1 MSVRLKLSS
10 IVLMFVSLVIPVLL
24 AGCGSSEAV
33 KELTADDR
41 FKHAK
46 ALYDDR
52 DYLEA
57 INEFTVI
64 TLQNQGS
71 SVAPEAQ
78 YYLAECRFDRG
89 EYLLAA
95 FEYQVLRRNY
105 PASPRVGDAQYK
117 LGLCYYNLSPRS
129 SLDQEYT
136 RKAIDEFQSFV
147 EYYPQNQNVPDADAK
162 IKELTIRLAKKQYD
176 TARLYSVMEYYK
188 AALMSYDEVI
198 EKYHDTEY
206 APLAYE
212 GKIDLLMSR
221 HHYREAKEE
230 IDRFLAKN
238 PNSVLRNRFETQAK
252 TAEREIQLGNNVES
266 GATPVQR
273 PLPEPPQL

>member
-10 IVLMFVSLVIPVLL
+10 ILLMFVSLVIPALL

-105 PASPRVGDAQYK
+105 PASPRAGDAQYK

-129 SLDQEYT
+129 YLDQEYT

>member
-1 MSVRLKLSS
+1 
-10 IVLMFVSLVIPVLL
+10 
-24 AGCGSSEAV
+24 
-33 KELTADDR
+33 
-41 FKHAK
+41 
-46 ALYDDR
+46 
-52 DYLEA
+52 
-57 INEFTVI
+57 
-64 TLQNQGS
+64 
-71 SVAPEAQ
+71 
-78 YYLAECRFDRG
+78 
-89 EYLLAA
+89 
-95 FEYQVLRRNY
+95 
-105 PASPRVGDAQYK
+105 
-117 LGLCYYNLSPRS
+117 
-129 SLDQEYT
+129 
-136 RKAIDEFQSFV
+136 
-147 EYYPQNQNVPDADAK
+147 
-162 IKELTIRLAKKQYD
+162 
-176 TARLYSVMEYYK
+176 
-188 AALMSYDEVI
+188 VI

>member
-230 IDRFLAKN
+230 IDRFLAKY